1 MAYAKGTAVPVNRS
15 IDEIRSV
22 LLKAGATHYA
32 YGEDPD
38 HASIQFGLDGR
49 HYRFSVQRPQPGD
62 LSGVTNQ
69 YGAAAR
75 IDAEWRRRWRA
86 RVLWV
91 KAQIEF
97 AEAEPAAFHEA
108 MLAHL
113 VLPDGRTLGRWAE
126 PQIESMYQGGQMP
139 PLLTEGR

>member
-1 MAYAKGTAVPVNRS
+1 MAYAKGTAVPVGRS
-15 IDEIRSV
+15 VDEIRSI

-38 HASIQFGLDGR
+38 HAAIQFALDGR
-49 HYRFSVQRPQPGD
+49 HYRFAVRRPIENEVG
-62 LSGVTNQ
+62 GTAHNQ
-69 YGAAAR
+69 YGSR
-75 IDAEWRRRWRA
+75 VDAEWRRRWRA

-97 AEAEPAAFHEA
+97 AEGEPTAFHQA

-113 VLPDGRTLGRWAE
+113 VLPDGRTLGGWAE
-126 PQIESMYQGGQMP
+126 PQIEGMYARGGMP
-139 PLLTEGR
+139 PLLGDGR